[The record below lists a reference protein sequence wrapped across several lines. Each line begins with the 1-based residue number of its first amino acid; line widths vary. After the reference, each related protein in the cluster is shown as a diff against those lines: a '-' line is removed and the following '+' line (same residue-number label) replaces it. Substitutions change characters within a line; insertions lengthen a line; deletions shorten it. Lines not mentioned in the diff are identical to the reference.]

1 MTAKKKPHHHGDLRN
16 ALITAGVDILQ
27 EKGLEGL
34 TLRACAARAGVS
46 HAAPAHHFD
55 GLAGLLTA
63 VASVGFETFS
73 TYMLRARDAAPA
85 DPRER
90 LIAICRGYMAFARD
104 HPAMF
109 NLMFSTEF
117 NPKHRPDSKESGDNA
132 YSVLSETCAPFAP
145 ISDAPDSTEI
155 MVWSL
160 IHGLTELTQFG
171 RLKRPGDTSPPPDI
185 ADILPPLKL
194 RD

>member
-16 ALITAGVDILQ
+16 ALIRAGVEILD

-55 GLAGLLTA
+55 GLSGLLTA
-63 VASVGFETFS
+63 VASEGFDTFS
-73 TYMLRARDAAPA
+73 DYMLRAREAAPK

-90 LIAICRGYMAFARD
+90 LIAICRGYMQFARD

-109 NLMFSTEF
+109 NLMFSADF
-117 NPKHRPDSKESGDNA
+117 NPKYRPETQNSGDTA
-132 YSVLSETCAPFAP
+132 YGILSETCAPFAP
-145 ISDAPDSTEI
+145 VSEAQDSTEVMI
-155 MVWSL
+155 WSL

-171 RLKRPGDTSPPPDI
+171 RLKRPGDIAPPDI